1 MDDEDDVSPTPTT
14 SQIIPSGQMHII
26 PTNHQ
31 SQNVTFTVVSSANTG
46 TTMSGGA
53 MGPNV
58 NRLLLARPQQPGHIV
73 LARNGVSGVN
83 GTAIRQQQ
91 VLKLFL
97 MLIHLWCVS

>member
-1 MDDEDDVSPTPTT
+1 
-14 SQIIPSGQMHII
+14 
-26 PTNHQ
+26 
-31 SQNVTFTVVSSANTG
+31 
-46 TTMSGGA
+46 MSGGA

-91 VLKLFL
+91 VLKLFFNVDTPVV
-97 MLIHLWCVS
+97 CVLSLFFVF